1 MDENIAEEKA
11 LLFLL
16 LRRHCRVHKKKV
28 KKPTFWVRD
37 IFRQRENILEI
48 GSQGEYS
55 FQKMTHA
62 SESVFLQQKDFP

>member
-16 LRRHCRVHKKKV
+16 LRRYCRVRKKKF

-37 IFRQRENILEI
+37 VFRQRE
-48 GSQGEYS
+48 QYGEYS
-55 FQKMTHA
+55 FQKTTHA
-62 SESVFLQQKDFP
+62 SESVFLQQKDLP